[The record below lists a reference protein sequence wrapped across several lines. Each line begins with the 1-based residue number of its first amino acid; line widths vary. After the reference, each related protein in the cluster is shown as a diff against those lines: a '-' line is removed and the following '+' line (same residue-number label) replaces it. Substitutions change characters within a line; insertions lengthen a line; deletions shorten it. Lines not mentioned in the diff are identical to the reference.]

1 MKYAVI
7 TAALLL
13 AAPAF
18 AQTPAGDAEAQSEAP
33 FYQSIPAHQAAP
45 AATTAQLPGGDA
57 ELLSTLAPS
66 SRGVALTAIGTAQIS
81 HLPSANTAQ

>member
-13 AAPAF
+13 ASPAF
-18 AQTPAGDAEAQSEAP
+18 AQTPVGDAEAQSQAP
-33 FYQSIPAHQAAP
+33 VYQTIPAHQAAP
-45 AATTAQLPGGDA
+45 AATTAQLSGGDA

-66 SRGVALTAIGTAQIS
+66 SRGVALTEIRTAQIS
-81 HLPSANTAQ
+81 YLPSAE

>member
-57 ELLSTLAPS
+57 ELLSTLTP

-81 HLPSANTAQ
+81 HLPRANTAQ